1 VEEEDGVDLDGG
13 CEVEEEDGVESD
25 GGGKWK
31 KWMVL
36 GLGR

>member
-25 GGGKWK
+25 GGVKWK